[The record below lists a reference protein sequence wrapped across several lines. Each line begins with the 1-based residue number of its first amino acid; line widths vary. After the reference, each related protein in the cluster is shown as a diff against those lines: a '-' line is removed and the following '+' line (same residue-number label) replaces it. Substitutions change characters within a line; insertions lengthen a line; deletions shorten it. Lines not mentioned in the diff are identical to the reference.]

1 MICPSCKSEND
12 DDAAACFNCG
22 QSQTR
27 ESQTIQRGSLID
39 ERYEVVSRLGKGGMG
54 TVYKAIDK
62 KLEEDVAIKVLRDEV
77 SRGEE
82 AEVRFRHEI
91 KLARKVTHK
100 NVCRIH
106 EYGEDGSLRY
116 ISMELIE
123 GIDLKQFLKARGVPP
138 ASQAFEIALQV
149 ADGLQAI
156 HDVGIIHRDLKT
168 PNLMLDGSGVIKLM
182 DFGIAKKSG
191 VEATAATATG
201 MVVGTPD
208 YMSPEQARGL
218 KVDFRSDVYA
228 LGIVVF
234 ELFTGT
240 LPFAADTA
248 VATILKHI
256 SEAPPLDG
264 PAAAGIPEP
273 VRAVL
278 KKALAKEPEDRH
290 ASVREMR
297 AALASAQTA
306 TPASFVGGAAGAVAA
321 GGSDRIEPTVALPS
335 ATDRMDLPTV
345 ALPTAPRPVAPA
357 PAGPASAKLGIGV
370 AAALALALAAWFG
383 LGRSRRAEP
392 LPVEPRSAV
401 APARTAATLSV
412 TVNALPWARVKLSSN
427 DPAVVVPSLPLDES
441 TTPLSL
447 RLPEAEYTLEL
458 ENGGITPPLRQTLKV
473 KAGLANDFRFNM
485 PSFDPQT
492 AAESAANGASR

>member
-1 MICPSCKSEND
+1 MICAACKSEND
-12 DDAAACFNCG
+12 DDAVACFNCG
-22 QSQTR
+22 QAQTR

-39 ERYEVVSRLGKGGMG
+39 ERYEIVSRVGKGGMG
-54 TVYKAIDK
+54 TVYKAIDR
-62 KLEEDVAIKVLRDEV
+62 KLEEEVAIKVLRDEV
-77 SRGEE
+77 AQGEE
-82 AEVRFRHEI
+82 AERRFRHEI

-123 GIDLKQFLKARGVPP
+123 GIDLKQFLKTRGVPP
-138 ASQAFEIALQV
+138 AGQAFEIAFQV

-168 PNLMLDGSGVIKLM
+168 PNLMLDASGVVRLM
-182 DFGIAKKSG
+182 DFGIAKKTG

-218 KVDFRSDVYA
+218 KVDSRSDVYA
-228 LGIVVF
+228 LGIVIF

-264 PAAAGIPEP
+264 QAAAGIPDT
-273 VRAVL
+273 VRTVL
-278 KKALAKEPEDRH
+278 RKALAKDPEERY

-297 AALASAQTA
+297 AALVEAQATASA
-306 TPASFVGGAAGAVAA
+306 GAAGFSSAPHEAIDA
-321 GGSDRIEPTVALPS
+321 TVTLP
-335 ATDRMDLPTV
+335 ATSRMDVVLPTV
-345 ALPTAPRPVAPA
+345 ALPTPMPSATLAPAAGAAAPSAPRPFFFPALAAGAVALGVGLWIWSRAPEPA
-357 PAGPASAKLGIGV
+357 PSPQPTAV
-370 AAALALALAAWFG
+370 AAAAA
-383 LGRSRRAEP
+383 
-392 LPVEPRSAV
+392 VQV
-401 APARTAATLSV
+401 TL
-412 TVNALPWARVKLSSN
+412 NALPWARVKLSAADSSLV
-427 DPAVVVPSLPLDES
+427 PALTNEES
-441 TTPLSL
+441 ATPLTL
-447 RLPEAEYTLEL
+447 RLLPAEYTVEL
-458 ENGGITPPLRQTLKV
+458 ENGGITPPLRETIRV
-473 KAGLANDFRFNM
+473 RAGQANDFRFSM
-485 PSFDPQT
+485 PSFDPQA
-492 AAESAANGASR
+492 AAERAQARGTR